1 MPTIISYVMF
11 PSLFSLNYF
20 VLCHRPV
27 LPKYFFIILSSCLS
41 PPPPPLTHIYTAFLS
56 FIAIRMINIYLEKR
70 RFRRSSAQSFHL
82 IKTHLDHIVI
92 ALGSTGNAYVLT
104 VSPSSIK
111 CTCPDDVQSC
121 KHIIFLCTA
130 CGLVKRRTLHIT
142 FSHASLLAQLHSA
155 HPTPLLR
162 AALLDTHTT
171 KLCSAHT
178 YPPCFFCQRSQRSS
192 PSRVLVLCSKCGFLS
207 HDHCLRNFLDKDN
220 NDVTFASTCPRCGK
234 FAARLSVPIS
244 FGFRNFSN
252 ILRHQ
257 GYHCLYPPSS
267 STLVSSANDT
277 NQLEAVHHQSLNQR
291 GSETNP
297 SPVFLTHSVTD
308 NHVETAISYPPRDV

>member
-1 MPTIISYVMF
+1 MFYFSFSVTARVLLVPHVLIWSSTVNMPTIISYVIF
-11 PSLFSLNYF
+11 PSFFSPTSIVYC
-20 VLCHRPV
+20 CHPV
-27 LPKYFFIILSSCLS
+27 LPH
-41 PPPPPLTHIYTAFLS
+41 PLITSIPTSRHTNICIAFLS
-56 FIAIRMINIYLEKR
+56 FIAIRMITIYLEKR

-82 IKTHLDHIVI
+82 IKTHLDRIVI

-155 HPTPLLR
+155 HPAPLLK

-178 YPPCFFCQRSQRSS
+178 YPPCFFCQRSPRSF
-192 PSRVLVLCSKCGFLS
+192 PSRVLALCSKCGFLS
-207 HDHCLRNFLDKDN
+207 HNHCLTNFLDKDDN
-220 NDVTFASTCPRCGK
+220 AVTFASACPRCGK
-234 FAARLSVPIS
+234 IAARLSVSAS
-244 FGFRNFSN
+244 FGFQNFSN
-252 ILRHQ
+252 IL
-257 GYHCLYPPSS
+257 
-267 STLVSSANDT
+267 
-277 NQLEAVHHQSLNQR
+277 
-291 GSETNP
+291 
-297 SPVFLTHSVTD
+297 
-308 NHVETAISYPPRDV
+308 